1 MVLLVNEFAS
11 VVLIARLFIPWILL
25 LLVLYKLFAVV
36 VLPMVL
42 PVTINW
48 AAVVAAPVL
57 SILIPAKSI
66 DPPATVAEQLIP
78 PIVLLDMV
86 IRPWAVLPV
95 PAKMPLNLA
104 LAAPLIEKVIDGA
117 LEASTDKSP
126 IVFPETVAAPF
137 KTEIAAF
144 TFEVVADENEM
155 FLMVLLLIVDDDEVP
170 KLKYIPLNVL
180 VAAVEIVI
188 GVEPQL
194 GLVPPMKLFEIVK
207 FPPSTPFT

>member
-1 MVLLVNEFAS
+1 
-11 VVLIARLFIPWILL
+11 
-25 LLVLYKLFAVV
+25 
-36 VLPMVL
+36 
-42 PVTINW
+42 
-48 AAVVAAPVL
+48 
-57 SILIPAKSI
+57 
-66 DPPATVAEQLIP
+66 
-78 PIVLLDMV
+78 
-86 IRPWAVLPV
+86 
-95 PAKMPLNLA
+95 MPLNLA